1 MQVLAG
7 VENCKI
13 QAMNRFWAA
22 FKENVNIVALATT
35 ATLAAATTNL
45 WPLLVGAGLE
55 VLYLAVVPNSAWYRA
70 RLQERADEGEHQRR
84 AEWKRRY
91 LAQLSP
97 VMQARWI
104 RIENV
109 RDGVAQKIEDDP
121 QWFRPIVEKL
131 DLLLEKWLE
140 FGAREQEIR
149 AALEQTHATLA
160 DKATEGDA
168 PATQNQVARIVE
180 RIRNGYM
187 REIAL
192 LDAQLQKETDFGR
205 QQVLKNRREVLQ
217 RRSDWAARSE
227 QMRDVLLQQLE
238 LLEDTFGLVQDQL
251 RARAPERVLADLE
264 SVLWRTQNATQ
275 QLQELSALEP
285 EALEHNPEGV
295 MSDAHRQEQRRG
307 NEDIGAL
314 RE

>member
-1 MQVLAG
+1 
-7 VENCKI
+7 
-13 QAMNRFWAA
+13 MNNFWAA

-35 ATLAAATTNL
+35 ATLAAATTDVR
-45 WPLLVGAGLE
+45 PLLLGAALE
-55 VLYLAVVPNSAWYRA
+55 TLYLAVVPNSAWYRA
-70 RLQERADEGEHQRR
+70 RLQERADEGEGERR
-84 AEWKRRY
+84 AAMQRRY

-97 VMQARWI
+97 IMQARWI

-109 RDGVAQKIEDDP
+109 RDDVAQKIEDDP

-149 AALEQTHATLA
+149 SALEQTHATLS
-160 DKATEGDA
+160 DNSTDGDA
-168 PATQNQVARIVE
+168 PATHNQVAQIVA
-180 RIRNGYM
+180 RIRNGYA
-187 REIAL
+187 REIAQL
-192 LDAQLQKETDFGR
+192 ETQLAQESDFGR
-205 QQVLKNRREVLQ
+205 QQLLKNRREVLQ
-217 RRSDWAARSE
+217 RRSDWAQRSS
-227 QMRDVLLQQLE
+227 QMREVLLQQLE

-264 SVLWRTQNATQ
+264 SVLWRTQSATQ

-285 EALEHNPEGV
+285 EALEHNAAGV
-295 MSDAHRQEQRRG
+295 MTDTHREAKRRE